1 MSSVPNRT
9 RLTAGRVA
17 AFACP
22 SGKSQA
28 FLWDTDAPALSVRA
42 TPSGRKTYVFESR
55 VRGNTVRITIGDAAA
70 WSLAAARQR
79 ANELRQQTD
88 AGIDPR
94 EIQRQQEAE
103 RQAALAAAE
112 VAAAEK
118 AEAQRIAALT
128 VGEVWAVYLAER
140 RPHWS
145 ERHYLSHLEKAS
157 LGGVPSKAR
166 GQSKTLTKPGPL
178 APLMPLPLK
187 SLDAATVERWAVK
200 EGQARPSSA
209 RLAWR
214 QLSVFLNWCAENP
227 EYAQIVPARNP
238 AKMKKTREAL
248 GRDTAKQDALLREQ
262 LPGWFDAVR
271 QIGNPAISASL
282 QFMLLTGC
290 RLNECLGLRWDD
302 LDMRWR
308 SIALHDKVEDE
319 RTIPLTPY
327 VARLLSGLP
336 RRNEWVFSSTRALRM
351 DAHNIRRRASKAA
364 LRGEFAPDGDVLETS
379 ASGQISKPNAT
390 HARAC
395 AVAGIEGLTLHGLR
409 RSFGTL
415 SEWLE
420 IPAGV
425 VAQIMGHKPSAT
437 AERHYR
443 VRPLDLLRVHHERIE
458 AWMLEQAGV
467 LFTQQTEP
475 GKLQIVK

>member
-1 MSSVPNRT
+1 MSYVIRD
-9 RLTAGRVA
+9 AVA
-17 AFACP
+17 AD
-22 SGKSQA
+22 
-28 FLWDTDAPALSVRA
+28 L
-42 TPSGRKTYVFESR
+42 
-55 VRGNTVRITIGDAAA
+55 
-70 WSLAAARQR
+70 
-79 ANELRQQTD
+79 
-88 AGIDPR
+88 
-94 EIQRQQEAE
+94 
-103 RQAALAAAE
+103 
-112 VAAAEK
+112 
-118 AEAQRIAALT
+118 
-128 VGEVWAVYLAER
+128 
-140 RPHWS
+140 
-145 ERHYLSHLEKAS
+145 
-157 LGGVPSKAR
+157 
-166 GQSKTLTKPGPL
+166 
-178 APLMPLPLK
+178 
-187 SLDAATVERWAVK
+187 
-200 EGQARPSSA
+200 
-209 RLAWR
+209 
-214 QLSVFLNWCAENP
+214 
-227 EYAQIVPARNP
+227 
-238 AKMKKTREAL
+238 
-248 GRDTAKQDALLREQ
+248 
-262 LPGWFDAVR
+262 
-271 QIGNPAISASL
+271 PAISASL

-437 AERHYR
+437 AEKHYR
-443 VRPLDLLRVHHERIE
+443 RRPLDLLRMWHTKIE
-458 AWMLEQAGV
+458 AWILAQAGIE
-467 LFTQQTEP
+467 QPKADEKP
-475 GKLQIVK
+475 GLKAVS